1 MTRLVTAYTK
11 PTQDTLSEGS
21 AAIMDVMVPMT
32 MTMTMTMTVSAVTTV
47 TTVVGFVV
55 VAASRRAARYHVWR
69 SVLGLGRSKIAIP
82 IGLVA
87 RAVHDRLMPV
97 HG

>member
-21 AAIMDVMVPMT
+21 AAIMDGMVPMT
-32 MTMTMTMTVSAVTTV
+32 MTMTMAVSAVTTV